1 MAIKITSNVSTTNN
15 YVTINYTADETITK
29 IELTKDGTNFI
40 TAINFSQVSALFN
53 IESWGNGTY
62 NNCYLR
68 ATVSEQSTAPVI
80 SLATINNMTINKGE
94 VFNILYTTNIPAV
107 KHEFSWNGGS
117 TFWNKTS
124 EIAVSNSTNYKYT
137 HEAKTDVSSY
147 NMAIRVTDANG
158 NTSTKTFTITFT
170 QQPIQLNN
178 INNISA
184 KKGESFGISYST
196 NTSAVK
202 HEVSWDGGST
212 YWDKTSEIS
221 TVGTN
226 TYRYTHEAK
235 TDVSSYNMA
244 IRVTDANG
252 NTSTKTFTITFSSA
266 FDSSFTFTQYK
277 RLNDGIVTDTTD
289 NKYYSTVN
297 LYPVVSGEKYT
308 ISINSANYICICYYN
323 SSENYVNYSEANT
336 DDWSVKEFA
345 TTITIPS
352 GVTGIR
358 ACVTN
363 NGAQVSGSIAGATA
377 TTSKITQEAIVP
389 NVTSSNA
396 YTTYSSFFNKVNVN
410 NGIII
415 PGLKSNMVPQGMC
428 KNGNYIYVSAY
439 DYTKA
444 DCSCVYVINTSTKL
458 FEKAIWL
465 KGSTNHVGGI
475 TTNGTYL
482 YITCGNRIG
491 IISLST
497 INSASKDAEITPTYI
512 TIKNDTNESV
522 RCSTCVYDSTR
533 NYLWVGQFN
542 ENAGDHAYAYTVNG
556 ASSLTYK
563 AKIDVPQQTQGLF
576 FEGNTVYYSCSYGR
590 NNASLLYVCNWG
602 GENNDFWYAPQNV
615 IEIPPTSEGIF
626 KEGNLMYVLFENAS
640 KHYMNSDN
648 VPTCPVDR
656 IYAYNLQ
663 TSSPSTPSTPSGL
676 LDANGAYM
684 LDDFTGTSLDRSK
697 WDYEWGYVRNGE
709 LQNYQDTNAVVN
721 NGILELQGRKSNGTW
736 TSASIISK
744 GHFAFMYGKIECRAK
759 IDPTWGSFS
768 AFWTLG
774 DSFEFGYHNWASP
787 DTLGEWWAWCGEFDV
802 MEFYSG
808 NLTCGT
814 FFNDRQES
822 GRVWYNNYDFNAW
835 HIFSMEWLT
844 DGTLIFRIDGN
855 ELSRTNPTNNRAFH
869 IPHFILINQAIGA
882 SGGTPADSTTAITQ
896 YVDWVKYYPLSTN
909 NVVLNSNDF
918 YLTAMDF
925 NDNSHNCMVR
935 PTFNDNC
942 INKSLTWKSSNSS
955 LVWVHSGL
963 CSTYAGANGS
973 VTITATTQGG
983 VSRSITLTV
992 NNGTL
997 R

>member
-1 MAIKITSNVSTTNN
+1 MYIKVNQSISTTTRF
-15 YVTINYTADETITK
+15 VTIPYQCDETVTK
-29 IELTKDGTNFI
+29 LELTKDGTNFI
-40 TAINFSQVSALFN
+40 TATNFTQADGLFD
-53 IESWGNGTY
+53 IESWPNGTY

-68 ATVSEQSTAPVI
+68 ATVKKQSTTPAI
-80 SLATINNMTINKGE
+80 SLATINNMTVNKGKT
-94 VFNILYTTNIPAV
+94 FNILYTSNIAAI
-107 KHEFSWNGGS
+107 KHEISWDGGT
-117 TFWNKTS
+117 TFWDKTS
-124 EIAVSNSTNYKYT
+124 EIVVSNSTNYKYT

-170 QQPIQLNN
+170 QTATPIQLNS
-178 INNISA
+178 ISDISA
-184 KKGESFGISYST
+184 TKGKSFNISYST
-196 NTSAVK
+196 NVPAVK
-202 HEVSWDGGST
+202 HEISWDGGST
-212 YWDKTSEIS
+212 YWDKTSKI
-221 TVGTN
+221 TTTATN
-226 TYRYTHEAK
+226 TYRYTHDAESNY
-235 TDVSSYNMA
+235 DSFYMA
-244 IRVTDANG
+244 IRVTDKDG
-252 NTSTKTFTITFSSA
+252 NTSVQRFHIYLT
-266 FDSSFTFTQYK
+266 
-277 RLNDGIVTDTTD
+277 
-289 NKYYSTVN
+289 
-297 LYPVVSGEKYT
+297 
-308 ISINSANYICICYYN
+308 ANY
-323 SSENYVNYSEANT
+323 
-336 DDWSVKEFA
+336 K
-345 TTITIPS
+345 
-352 GVTGIR
+352 G
-358 ACVTN
+358 
-363 NGAQVSGSIAGATA
+363 
-377 TTSKITQEAIVP
+377 KIKQEAIVS

-396 YTTYSSFFNKVNVN
+396 YTKYSSFFNKVNVN

-428 KNGNYIYVSAY
+428 KKGNYIYVSAY
-439 DYTKA
+439 DHTKA
-444 DCSCVYVINTSTKL
+444 DYSCVYVINASTKL

-465 KGSTNHVGGI
+465 KGSTDHVGGI

-482 YITCGNRIG
+482 YITCGTRIG

-512 TIKNDTNESV
+512 TIKNDANESV

-533 NYLWVGQFN
+533 NYLWVGQFS
-542 ENAGDHAYAYTVNG
+542 ENTGDHAYAYIVNG

-615 IEIPPTSEGIF
+615 IEIPPTSGGIF
-626 KEGNLMYVLFENAS
+626 KEGNSMYVLFENAS

-721 NGILELQGRKSNGTW
+721 NGILELQGRKDSNGTW

-774 DSFEFGYHNWASP
+774 DSFEFGYHNWSSP
-787 DTLGEWWAWCGEFDV
+787 DTLGEWWAYCGEFDV

-855 ELSRTNPTNNRAFH
+855 ELSRTGATTNRAFH

-882 SGGTPADSTTAITQ
+882 SGGTPDGSTNAITQ
-896 YVDWVKYYPLSTN
+896 YVDWVKYYPPSTN

-918 YLTAMDF
+918 YLTAMDY
-925 NDNSHNCMVR
+925 NDSSHNCMVR

-942 INKSLTWKSSNSS
+942 INKSLTWKSSNPS

-963 CSTYAGANGS
+963 CSTYAGANGT
-973 VTITATTQGG
+973 VTITATTQEG
-983 VSRSITLTV
+983 VSRNITLTV
-992 NNGTL
+992 SNGTL